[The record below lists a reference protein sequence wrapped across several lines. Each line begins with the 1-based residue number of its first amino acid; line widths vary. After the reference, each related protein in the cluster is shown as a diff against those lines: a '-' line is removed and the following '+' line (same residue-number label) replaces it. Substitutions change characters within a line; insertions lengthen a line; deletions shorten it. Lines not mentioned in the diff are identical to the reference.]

1 MEQETQ
7 NRIGKDF
14 TTLGLF
20 RFVLPA
26 FAMNIFTQ
34 IFRSLD
40 DALFISRYVGE
51 KALAALN
58 LLSPLNSIQLAL
70 GNLFCLG
77 SSNIS
82 ARLMGQGKQA
92 QAKQVFTKIVIS
104 TLVVGC
110 FFALLINIFANPIL
124 SILGA
129 DELLASYSIYQIRF
143 VYSIAPISL
152 VNNVFSAYYST
163 AGKPK
168 LGMICSIVNGVS
180 NIGLDLLLVAGMNK
194 GVIGACTATVIG
206 EVLVFLIGLFF
217 FCNKNNEIHFVKPE
231 GEYINT
237 CLESFRY
244 ALPQCVNSL
253 SFAVTNFYTNSIL
266 LDMIGADGVA
276 ANAIISDI
284 RAIIISGLF
293 GIAASIGPII
303 AYNYGNRNPVKL
315 KRILKSVLTIWSIGS
330 IVLITI
336 GFILRT
342 PLIGIYMS
350 ENSTQ
355 EFLDMAFFGL
365 TIEIFSVPFSS
376 GCVLSTRM
384 FIALGNSKASTFISI
399 VRNLVVRMICLFLL
413 PKLFGIPG
421 IWLAIPLGEAIS
433 FMICIAIIYINR
445 DNYGYGKSGLALR
458 MQ

>member
-20 RFVLPA
+20 RFSLPA

-58 LLSPLNSIQLAL
+58 LLSPLNCIQLAI

-82 ARLMGQGKQA
+82 ARLMGEGKQEE
-92 QAKQVFTKIVIS
+92 AKQVFSKIVVS
-104 TLVVGC
+104 ALLVGSI
-110 FFALLINIFANPIL
+110 FALITNVFANPIL

-129 DELLASYSIYQIRF
+129 DELLSSYSIYQIRF
-143 VYSIAPISL
+143 VYSIAPIAL
-152 VNNVFSAYYST
+152 INTIFSAYFST

-168 LGMICSIVNGVS
+168 LGMICSIVNGVC
-180 NIGLDLLLVAGMNK
+180 NIGLDLLLVAGKGM
-194 GVIGACTATVIG
+194 GVIGACMATVAG
-206 EVLVFLIGLFF
+206 ELAIFIIGLVF
-217 FCNKNNEIHFVKPE
+217 FCNKKNEIHFVKPQ
-231 GEYINT
+231 GEYIST
-237 CLESFRY
+237 CLESFKY

-253 SFAVTNFYTNSIL
+253 SFAVTNFYTNKIL

-284 RAIIISGLF
+284 RSIIISGLF

-303 AYNYGNRNPVKL
+303 SYNYGNRNPVKL
-315 KRILKSVLTIWSIGS
+315 KRILKSVLTIWAVGS
-330 IVLITI
+330 AVLIVV

-342 PLIGIYMS
+342 PLINIYMS
-350 ENSTQ
+350 ENSTE
-355 EFLDMAFFGL
+355 EFLKMSFFGL

-384 FIALGNSKASTFISI
+384 FIALGNSKASTFISV
-399 VRNLVVRMICLFLL
+399 VRNLVVRMLCLFLL
-413 PKLFGIPG
+413 PRLFGVTG
-421 IWLAIPLGEAIS
+421 IWLAIPIGEALS
-433 FMICIAIIYINR
+433 FIVCIIIIYINR
-445 DNYGYGKSGLALR
+445 DNYGYGKSGLAIK
-458 MQ
+458 MN